1 MRVNT
6 PVTSVE
12 REFRDGETVVSKTDL
27 NGTIVYVN
35 DYFCEISGYS
45 RVELL
50 GQPHNMLRH
59 PDMPTE
65 AFADF
70 WATLKSGRPWTG
82 MVKNRCKN
90 GDHYWVKVNVTPAFE
105 HGHINGYMAVRTKP
119 DRSEVAAAEQAYRSF
134 KDGTAKSLCIRD
146 GAVLSKRAASRRFAV
161 ARWSVAKSLGFTLAL
176 LIGLIIGT
184 ALVGVLNVRD
194 LGGTMSAA
202 YSERALG
209 LQDLATVRASYA
221 LGVLH
226 EADKAR
232 SGIVTLSEAARNVGA
247 ARERIRSSW
256 ANYLAHDPVGAKKT
270 EAAAA
275 IVVLDRADVAAGE
288 IEDALRRGDTRALD
302 NLMKSQAGSA
312 IEPVGPAIGQL
323 LATNVVDLGERLQRG
338 SAVASRTM
346 WYTALLAA
354 CAVIAACLLG
364 WWLVRRLR
372 RSIDAAVGCFRLMAE
387 GRLDIEIDTSGRDEI
402 AKILDAAK
410 SMKIKLGIDLDES
423 RRAAERATRVKI
435 ALDNASTGVI
445 IADRQGNINYLNQS
459 VLQTLKAAEADIR
472 KDLPHFNAERLLES
486 NIDSFHKNPA
496 HQSQMLQNLTA
507 THRTQIVIGGRT
519 FRLTVN
525 PVFNQ
530 QRERLGSALEWIDI
544 TAEVQVENEVSRVVS
559 AAAAGDLTQRLE
571 VEGKS
576 GFMKQLATGINELT
590 GKAAQIIDDTLAVA
604 ECLAR
609 GDLTRTIDREYAGT
623 FLKMKVEMNQTVRGL
638 ADVISRVREAA
649 DTITSAAVEISSTS
663 QSLSQASSEQAASVE
678 ETSASVEQMNASISQ
693 NSENAKVTDQMATK
707 SAADAAEGG
716 GAVRK
721 TVDAMKQIAQK
732 ISIIDDIAYQTN
744 LLALNAAIEAARA
757 GEHGKGF
764 AVVAAEVG
772 KLAER
777 SQAAAQEIGEVAVAS
792 VNLAEQAGLLLDQIV
807 PAIRK
812 TSDLVQEITAAG
824 HEQSTG
830 VGQINLAMGQLSQ
843 LTQQNASA
851 SEQLAATAQNMSS
864 QAEVLQSAMAFF
876 QVAAL
881 ESPQGVRGSG
891 VHTHAAPV
899 ARLPGRNPASGG
911 HSLAPAAVNK
921 LLDDGASRVRT
932 GTDSEFLRF

>member
-6 PVTSVE
+6 PVTNVE

-27 NGTIVYVN
+27 NGAIVFVN

-45 RVELL
+45 RAELL

-59 PDMPTE
+59 PDMPTQ

-105 HGHINGYMAVRTKP
+105 HGHITGYMAVRTKP
-119 DRSEVAAAEQAYRSF
+119 DRSEVAATEQAYRSF
-134 KDGTAKSLCIRD
+134 KDGSAKSLCIRD
-146 GAVLSKRAASRRFAV
+146 GAVQSKRAASLRFSI
-161 ARWSVAKSLGFTLAL
+161 ARWPIAKALGLTLAL
-176 LIGLIIGT
+176 LMGLIIAT
-184 ALVGVLNVRD
+184 AVVGVLNVRE
-194 LGGTMSAA
+194 LGVAMSSA

-221 LGVLH
+221 LGILH
-226 EADKAR
+226 EAEKAR

-247 ARERIRSSW
+247 ARERIQSSW
-256 ANYLAHDPVGAKKT
+256 TSYLAHDPVGTKKT

-275 IVVLDRADVAAGE
+275 IVVLGRADVAAE
-288 IEDALRRGDTRALD
+288 KIEDALRRGDARALD
-302 NLMKSQAGSA
+302 TLLRTEAGSA

-323 LATNVVDLGERLQRG
+323 LSTNIVDIGERLQSG
-338 SAVASRTM
+338 SAAATRTM
-346 WYTALLAA
+346 WHTALLVA
-354 CAVIAACLLG
+354 CALMLACVLG

-372 RSIDAAVGCFRLMAE
+372 GSVDAAVGRFRLMAE
-387 GRLDIEIDTSGRDEI
+387 GRLDIEIDTRGRDEI
-402 AKILDAAK
+402 SRILDAAK
-410 SMKIKLGIDLDES
+410 SMKIKMGIDLDES

-435 ALDNASTGVI
+435 ALDNASTGVL
-445 IADRQGNINYLNQS
+445 IADRQGNINYVNRS

-472 KDLPHFNAERLLES
+472 KDLPNFNAERLLES

-496 HQSQMLQNLTA
+496 HQSQMLQNLA
-507 THRTQIVIGGRT
+507 GTHRTQIMIGGRT
-519 FRLTVN
+519 FKLTVN
-525 PVFNQ
+525 PVFNE
-530 QRERLGSALEWIDI
+530 QRDRLGSALEWIDI
-544 TAEVQVENEVSRVVS
+544 TAEVQVENEVSRVVG

-571 VEGKS
+571 VDGKT

-590 GKAAQIIDDTLAVA
+590 EKAAQIIDDTLVVA

-623 FLKMKVEMNQTVRGL
+623 FLKMKLEMNQTVHGL
-638 ADVISRVREAA
+638 AEVISRVREAA

-663 QSLSQASSEQAASVE
+663 QSLSQSSSEQAASVE
-678 ETSASVEQMNASISQ
+678 ETSASVEQMNASIAQ

-707 SAADAAEGG
+707 SAGDAAEGG

-777 SQAAAQEIGEVAVAS
+777 SQTAAQEIGEVAVAS
-792 VNLAEQAGLLLDQIV
+792 VNLAEQAGSLLDQIV

-812 TSDLVQEITAAG
+812 TSELVQEITAAG

-864 QAEVLQSAMAFF
+864 QAEVLQSAMSFF
-876 QVAAL
+876 QLAPL
-881 ESPQGVRGSG
+881 ESPRAASTSVMQSRS
-891 VHTHAAPV
+891 APV
-899 ARLPGRNPASGG
+899 ARLPARHSGSGG
-911 HSLAPAAVNK
+911 QTLAPAAVNK
-921 LLDDGASRVRT
+921 LLDHSAARGMT
-932 GTDSEFLRF
+932 GTDPDFQRF